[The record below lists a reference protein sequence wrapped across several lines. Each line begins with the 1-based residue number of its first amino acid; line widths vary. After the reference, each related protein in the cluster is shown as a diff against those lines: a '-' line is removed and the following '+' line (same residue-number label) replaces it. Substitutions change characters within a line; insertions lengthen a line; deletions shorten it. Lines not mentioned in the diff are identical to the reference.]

1 MTCSI
6 KGSVA
11 LFAFCLV
18 ICSLGDRSSKIRE
31 IYESQFRQFDMN
43 EDSVIDAQEI
53 RSNFPDL
60 ANDHI
65 DSFFRSTDGNK
76 DGLRTVSDVDAET
89 MSRFDDQMQEMD
101 LDGNGIVD
109 AQEIRSVFLGMS
121 DSFIDGFMRRIDKN
135 QDGSCN
141 SSSGTAK

>member
-1 MTCSI
+1 MR
-6 KGSVA
+6 
-11 LFAFCLV
+11 LV

-76 DGLRTVSDVDAET
+76 DGLISWEEFVRDSLQEDV
-89 MSRFDDQMQEMD
+89 
-101 LDGNGIVD
+101 
-109 AQEIRSVFLGMS
+109 
-121 DSFIDGFMRRIDKN
+121 
-135 QDGSCN
+135 
-141 SSSGTAK
+141 